1 MRKAGHIG
9 GTRGGVNVNAPPA
22 PPSAPGDVARVRP
35 LCHHRHV
42 EIKQQTGEQL
52 IGADRLTL
60 VTSGPDRL
68 AALIDLIDGAKTSLR
83 LLYYIFAPDAAGTRV
98 RDALVAAAAR
108 GVRVRLLLDGFGS
121 TADDP
126 FLAPLRDAGADIC
139 RFIPRLGRRY
149 LLRNHQKLALADEA
163 VALIGGFNI
172 DDAYFAEGD
181 PDGWRDL
188 GLIVAGPAAGRLTGY
203 FDMVFAWSGQERPR
217 MRALRRALFGWS
229 ERDGQVRWLLGG
241 PTIRISPW
249 AAQLRADLGAATRLR
264 LITAYFAP
272 APTWLRRIE
281 RVARRGSAQ
290 LLTAGRSDN
299 GTTIAAARFTY
310 PGLLRR
316 GARIHEY
323 DRQRLHTKLYVIDD
337 TVHIGSANLDMRS
350 LFLNMELML
359 RIEDPAFAR
368 QLGDYFDG
376 ECATARQWRLADL
389 SGWRRWP
396 WRVQHALAYFLV
408 AVVDYT
414 VSRRLNFRSGMNV
427 DSS

>member
-1 MRKAGHIG
+1 M
-9 GTRGGVNVNAPPA
+9 
-22 PPSAPGDVARVRP
+22 
-35 LCHHRHV
+35 
-42 EIKQQTGEQL
+42 
-52 IGADRLTL
+52 GADRLRL
-60 VTSGPDRL
+60 VSSGPDRL
-68 AALIDLIDGAKTSLR
+68 AALLDLIAGAQHSLR
-83 LLYYIFAPDAAGTRV
+83 LLYYIFAPDDTGTQV

-121 TADDP
+121 AADDP
-126 FLAPLRDAGADIC
+126 FLAPLSDAGAEIC

-163 VALIGGFNI
+163 VAIIGGFNI
-172 DDAYFAEGD
+172 EESYFAEGD

-188 GLIVAGPAAGRLTGY
+188 GLIVDGPAAARLTGY
-203 FDMVFAWSGQERPR
+203 YDMVFAWSGQPRPR

-229 ERDGQVRWLLGG
+229 EREGPVRWLLGG
-241 PTIRISPW
+241 PTIRMSPW

-264 LITAYFAP
+264 LIAAYFAP

-281 RVARRGSAQ
+281 RVARRGSAH

-337 TVHIGSANLDMRS
+337 IVHIGSANLDMRS

-359 RIEDPAFAR
+359 RIEDAALSR
-368 QLGDYFDG
+368 QLSAYFEG
-376 ECATARQWRLADL
+376 ECAAARQWRLADL
-389 SGWRRWP
+389 AGWRHWP
-396 WRVQHALAYFLV
+396 GRIRHALAYFLV

-414 VSRRLNFRSGMNV
+414 VSRRLNFGGSLNV
-427 DSS
+427 DSK